1 MSTSE
6 EIPPSAKDW
15 VKSSALYPFSPFC
28 WHLPLLLSSVSCST
42 SRCVVC
48 FPLHVTYN
56 LLTSASYIL
65 HVTYNLPQGS
75 TLTITYYDGVL
86 PTTEYFFS
94 VNDACL
100 NLKIFICLPYY
111 LWLFPF
117 FFHFW
122 QTVSD
127 KKMINLSIFVFLC
140 TFKPEHVY
148 VTIYVKSWSINNFLS
163 KNLLLPTVCLIL
175 YWELITTQ
183 RDGLNLLT

>member
-1 MSTSE
+1 MDTATYLSLIMKIVCISDINFFFQSKQIMSTSE

-56 LLTSASYIL
+56 LSASYIL

-86 PTTEYFFS
+86 PTTEIFFFREWCVFKFQNIHLSS
-94 VNDACL
+94 V
-100 NLKIFICLPYY
+100 
-111 LWLFPF
+111 LFVVVPF
-117 FFHFW
+117 FL
-122 QTVSD
+122 T
-127 KKMINLSIFVFLC
+127 
-140 TFKPEHVY
+140 
-148 VTIYVKSWSINNFLS
+148 
-163 KNLLLPTVCLIL
+163 
-175 YWELITTQ
+175 
-183 RDGLNLLT
+183 LLTNCQWQENDQFIHICFLMHF

>member
-1 MSTSE
+1 MDTATYLSLIMKIVCISDINFFFQSKQIMSTSE

-86 PTTEYFFS
+86 PTTDIFFS

-100 NLKIFICLPYY
+100 KNQNIHLSSV
-111 LWLFPF
+111 LFAVVPF
-117 FFHFW
+117 FL
-122 QTVSD
+122 T
-127 KKMINLSIFVFLC
+127 
-140 TFKPEHVY
+140 
-148 VTIYVKSWSINNFLS
+148 
-163 KNLLLPTVCLIL
+163 
-175 YWELITTQ
+175 
-183 RDGLNLLT
+183 LLTNCQWQENGQFIHICFLMHF

>member
-28 WHLPLLLSSVSCST
+28 WHLLLLLSSVSCST

-48 FPLHVTYN
+48 FLLHVTYN
-56 LLTSASYIL
+56 LLTSASYTPRDLQSTSGIDSHHNL
-65 HVTYNLPQGS
+65 LWRSPAYNGNIFFPWMMRVWISKYSFVFRIICGCSLFSYTFDKLSVTRKWSIY
-75 TLTITYYDGVL
+75 
-86 PTTEYFFS
+86 
-94 VNDACL
+94 
-100 NLKIFICLPYY
+100 PY
-111 LWLFPF
+111 
-117 FFHFW
+117 
-122 QTVSD
+122 
-127 KKMINLSIFVFLC
+127 VFLC

-148 VTIYVKSWSINNFLS
+148 VTIYVKSWSINKFLS

-175 YWELITTQ
+175 FWELITTL

>member
-15 VKSSALYPFSPFC
+15 VKSFALYPFSPFC

-48 FPLHVTYN
+48 FLLHVTYN
-56 LLTSASYIL
+56 LLTSASYTPRDLQSTSGIDSHHNL
-65 HVTYNLPQGS
+65 LWRSPAYNGN
-75 TLTITYYDGVL
+75 I
-86 PTTEYFFS
+86 FFPWMMRVWIS
-94 VNDACL
+94 KYSFV
-100 NLKIFICLPYY
+100 FHY

-117 FFHFW
+117 FLHFW

-175 YWELITTQ
+175 YWELITTL